1 MTVSLT
7 DILPQDYADS
17 RFLGR
22 ALSPAGPSVIALR
35 DGTIF
40 DLTET
45 VATVSGAIARRVRR
59 RQALGPI
66 EAGLPEGGACSL
78 PSICNA

>member
-22 ALSPAGPSVIALR
+22 VLSPAGPSVI
-35 DGTIF
+35 TI
-40 DLTET
+40 
-45 VATVSGAIARRVRR
+45 AMA
-59 RQALGPI
+59 
-66 EAGLPEGGACSL
+66 
-78 PSICNA
+78 PSSI